1 MNYELLISILQL
13 NHKTL
18 DQVDIL
24 SKHLAYFKDFQSL
37 CENLSV
43 NKRREMC
50 RNLRYLRLEPQK
62 VIYKIGDISD
72 RMFVVLSGNVRLF
85 KDESRLDGKNEELGP
100 GRKFGDE
107 EMTKEKMRKRT
118 AVASTDVECVYI
130 MKKDYKRTLGLEPI
144 ANLKQ
149 KLKFVI
155 DHFPFIKEYSYVQ
168 KERIAMIM
176 QFQEYYKGNTVIEK
190 DIYQDSLYFI
200 SHGEMAISLP
210 QYKRPRRNI
219 VKLGIGNSFGEEGA
233 LFQNIT
239 SYQVDV
245 LSDYAATYKLSRDE
259 IMSIVPEE
267 IVNKW
272 KELYLLKELGRE
284 ELKDSTLSATT
295 KIPSRKDRRVRDLY
309 PSASMYA
316 RKKLN
321 EMNTRNSIYIP
332 RPNPRN
338 LSQPQLYLPNIT
350 PSTVRN
356 SSQHHFV
363 HKLTPRPVNQ
373 SRPRGHQ
380 FYSSGQVNFLHLGTT
395 FIDTVASHE
404 KATHIK

>member
-1 MNYELLISILQL
+1 MNYELLISILQH
-13 NHKTL
+13 NHRTL

-24 SKHLAYFKDFQSL
+24 AKQLTYYKDFKSL
-37 CENLSV
+37 CENLSMS
-43 NKRREMC
+43 KRQEMV
-50 RNLRYLRLEPQK
+50 RYLRYLRLEPEK
-62 VIYKIGDISD
+62 VIYKRGEVSD
-72 RMFVVLSGNVRLF
+72 RMFIVLSGSVRLF
-85 KDESRLDGKNEELGP
+85 KDESGLDGKREELGD
-100 GRKFGDE
+100 GRKFGDD
-107 EMTKEKMRKRT
+107 EMIQEKMRKRT
-118 AVASTDVECVYI
+118 AITNTEVECVYI

-144 ANLKQ
+144 TNLKQ

-176 QFQEYYKGNTVIEK
+176 QFEEYYKGITVLEK
-190 DIYQDSLYFI
+190 DSYQDCLYFI

-210 QYKRPRRNI
+210 QYKRPRRNL

-233 LFQNIT
+233 LYQNIT

-245 LSDYAATYKLSRDE
+245 ISDYAAVYKLQRDD
-259 IMSIVPEE
+259 IISIVPEE

-295 KIPSRKDRRVRDLY
+295 KLPSRKGRQVRDLY

-321 EMNTRNSIYIP
+321 EMNTRNSYYIP

-338 LSQPQLYLPNIT
+338 LSQPQLNLPHIT
-350 PSTVRN
+350 PSPIRN
-356 SSQHHFV
+356 TSQHHLV
-363 HKLTPRPVNQ
+363 HKLAPRPANL
-373 SRPRGHQ
+373 SRPRAHQ
-380 FYSSGQVNFLHLGTT
+380 LNSSSRVNLMPLGNTLSRYST
-395 FIDTVASHE
+395 I
-404 KATHIK
+404 I